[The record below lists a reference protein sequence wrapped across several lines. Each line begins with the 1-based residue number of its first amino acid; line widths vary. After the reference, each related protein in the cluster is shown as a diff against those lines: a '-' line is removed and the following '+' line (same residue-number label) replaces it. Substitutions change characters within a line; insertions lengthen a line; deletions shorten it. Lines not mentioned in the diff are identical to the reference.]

1 VTNCSNNYGPYQ
13 FPEKLIPLFINN
25 IRHRKPLPVYGKGEN
40 VRDWLFV
47 EDHAR
52 AIDLIFHEGKI
63 ADTYNIG
70 GFNEWKNI
78 DIIKVVI
85 KTVDRLLGRKEGED
99 MDLITFVTDRA
110 GHDLRYAIDSS
121 KLQREL
127 GLDVAV
133 CKTWEEVEIFERR
146 VGPAVM
152 KAPWS
157 SSGKGLMMVSSPTS
171 RGWMQTTVAREGAV
185 VCERWMDR
193 VQDFA
198 LEFTV
203 EESGA
208 VRYEG
213 LSVFRTS
220 PTGRYVAHDFVTPE
234 EQRAALMQWV
244 SEEEVLRWCV
254 WWQKRLEA
262 EDIRAFSYAGPMG
275 VDMLVDADGKI
286 NPCVELNWRMTMGHV
301 ALLRGKNEQK

>member
-1 VTNCSNNYGPYQ
+1 MRLLVFN
-13 FPEKLIPLFINN
+13 PENDMALASGLSGYTAPETIE
-25 IRHRKPLPVYGKGEN
+25 RYSRSQWMLPRLWAGEDDL
-40 VRDWLFV
+40 VWDWKQ
-47 EDHAR
+47 
-52 AIDLIFHEGKI
+52 DLT
-63 ADTYNIG
+63 D
-70 GFNEWKNI
+70 KNI
-78 DIIKVVI
+78 TEVVPWGWS
-85 KTVDRLLGRKEGED
+85 KALVYRLSK
-99 MDLITFVTDRA
+99 A
-110 GHDLRYAIDSS
+110 GVRREVMPSDAMLDGLRTLSSRVFTS

-157 SSGKGLMMVSSPTS
+157 SSGKGLMMVSSPTA
-171 RGWMQTTVAREGAV
+171 RGWMQNTVAREGAV

-234 EQRAALMQWV
+234 EQHAALMQWA
-244 SEEEVLRWCV
+244 SEEEVQRWRK

-262 EDIRAFSYAGPMG
+262 DDIRAFSYAGPMG

>member
-1 VTNCSNNYGPYQ
+1 MRLLVFN
-13 FPEKLIPLFINN
+13 PENDMALASGLSGYTAPETIE
-25 IRHRKPLPVYGKGEN
+25 RYSRSHWTLPRLWAGEDDL
-40 VRDWLFV
+40 VWDWKQ
-47 EDHAR
+47 
-52 AIDLIFHEGKI
+52 DLS
-63 ADTYNIG
+63 D
-70 GFNEWKNI
+70 KNI
-78 DIIKVVI
+78 TEVVPWGWS
-85 KTVDRLLGRKEGED
+85 KALVYRLSK
-99 MDLITFVTDRA
+99 A
-110 GHDLRYAIDSS
+110 GVRREVMPSDAMLDGLRTLSSRVFTS

-133 CKTWEEVEIFERR
+133 CTTWKEVESFQRCI
-146 VGPAVM
+146 GPSVM

-171 RGWMQTTVAREGAV
+171 RGWMQNTVAREGAV

-198 LEFTV
+198 PEFTV

-220 PTGRYVAHDFVTPE
+220 PSGRYVAHDFVTPE
-234 EQRAALMQWV
+234 DQRAALMQWV
-244 SEEEVLRWCV
+244 SEEEVLRWCK
-254 WWQKRLEA
+254 WWQKRLE
-262 EDIRAFSYAGPMG
+262 EDDIRAFSYVGPMG

>member
-1 VTNCSNNYGPYQ
+1 MRLLVFN
-13 FPEKLIPLFINN
+13 PENDMALASGLSGYTAPEAIE
-25 IRHRKPLPVYGKGEN
+25 RYSRSQWMLPRLWAGEDDL
-40 VRDWLFV
+40 VWDWKQNLS
-47 EDHAR
+47 D
-52 AIDLIFHEGKI
+52 
-63 ADTYNIG
+63 
-70 GFNEWKNI
+70 KNI
-78 DIIKVVI
+78 TEVVPWGWS
-85 KTVDRLLGRKEGED
+85 KALVYRLSK
-99 MDLITFVTDRA
+99 A
-110 GHDLRYAIDSS
+110 GVKREVMPSDAVLNGLRTLSSRVFTS

-133 CKTWEEVEIFERR
+133 CTTWKEVESFQRCI
-146 VGPAVM
+146 GPSVM

-157 SSGKGLMMVSSPTS
+157 SSGKGLMMVSSPTA
-171 RGWMQTTVAREGAV
+171 RGWMQNTVAREGAV

-220 PTGRYVAHDFVTPE
+220 PFGRYVAHDFVTPE
-234 EQRAALMQWV
+234 DQRAALMQWV
-244 SEEEVLRWCV
+244 SEEEVQRWCM
-254 WWQKRLEA
+254 WWQKRLE
-262 EDIRAFSYAGPMG
+262 EVDIRAFSYVGPMG
-275 VDMLVDADGKI
+275 VDMLVDADGRI